1 MIIIW
6 MNQNDY
12 LWHKVLRIFDIG
24 NKLLYMNYLNE
35 GTNNER

>member
-1 MIIIW
+1 

-12 LWHKVLRIFDIG
+12 LRHKVLRIFDIE
-24 NKLLYMNYLNE
+24 NKLLYMNYLNG